1 MNAVATIPSTSK
13 KITDLKAAI
22 YIRVSTH
29 WQVDKDSLQVQ
40 QRELIAYCQLV
51 LGINDYVVFEDA
63 GYSAKNT
70 DRPDFQKMM
79 ARIRSGEF
87 SHVLVWKIDR
97 VSRNLLDFA
106 SMYAE
111 LQNLGVIFI
120 SKNEQFDTSTAIG
133 EAMLKIIL
141 VFAELERN
149 MTSERVTAVMLSRA
163 NNGKWNGGRVPY
175 GYAHPKDST
184 SFSIDDTEGEVAKRI
199 FQLYEEHQSCLYI
212 SNMLNSEKILTRAGG
227 TWNSTSIHKILTNPF
242 YYGAYRY
249 NIRKGTD
256 GQRRSD
262 SEWVVVEDHHPP
274 LISKER
280 FDVIQ
285 YRLKQNKRGGNQR
298 GISVEKKNVHIFSGL
313 LVCGHCS
320 DIMTATPGNR
330 RADGWTPSNYACM
343 NRRKGPSSCKSKY
356 VSDVIVA
363 PFVLSLISN
372 ILTAKDKIGSRTEP
386 ATLEKRLLSGAVFCD
401 VKHIKPDGLN
411 QLLSILKSGTSGLE
425 YSPEFKRSQPN
436 DAASEVEFLKD
447 QRRKK
452 EIALRRLKSLFLY
465 GSEEIPEKEFIL
477 EQKKLIDDLNAIDAK
492 LLKLDVDNAG
502 LQSLDDAFVEKTS
515 YFIMVEHIMNGDR
528 DDPVS
533 FIRNVDLSVVK
544 SFLNTIIRKIIILSG
559 KVSSIEFKNGIT
571 LEFSYE

>member
-1 MNAVATIPSTSK
+1 MNAVAAIPSTSK

-411 QLLSILKSGTSGLE
+411 QLLPILKSGTSGLE

-502 LQSLDDAFVEKTS
+502 LQSLDEAFVEKAS
-515 YFIMVEHIMNGDR
+515 YFIMVERIMNGDR
-528 DDPVS
+528 DDPAS

-544 SFLNTIIRKIIILSG
+544 SFLNAIIRKIVILNG